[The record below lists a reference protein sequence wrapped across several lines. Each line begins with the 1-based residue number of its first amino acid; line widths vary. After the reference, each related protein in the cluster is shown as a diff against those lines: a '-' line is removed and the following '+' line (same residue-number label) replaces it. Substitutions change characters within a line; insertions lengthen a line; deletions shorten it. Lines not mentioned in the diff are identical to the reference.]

1 MADLSTRQR
10 AVLRALCDTFVPP
23 GDDPRDGAG
32 DHLLARVESLIDL
45 IEDPGSRKR
54 LKLLLTAMG
63 QPLVNLALAGKP
75 RSFATM
81 RQEERVPVL
90 RGWAESAVQQ
100 RRAGFQAMK
109 RLINV
114 AHYAFPAADGS
125 HPAWRA
131 VGYPGPL
138 PHAPDEENRALPLH
152 AVERDT
158 TLECDVVIVGSG
170 AGGGVTAGVLA
181 QAGKQVIVLEKGEQ
195 HTPRD
200 FTHVE
205 GEALSQT
212 YLDRGLIMTHSGSLP
227 ILAGSGLGG
236 GTVINYTTSFAMPE
250 RTREEWSRRSGL
262 SLFTSAHFRDAYARV
277 EARLGVNSDWSIPVT
292 RDRKFEDGLRQLG
305 WHVGV
310 IPRNAVGCPD
320 ALHCGF
326 CGYGCRH
333 NAKQSTALTYLADA
347 VAAGAKLVTR
357 CDVTRMLIERGRATG
372 VVGRVRTADGRHV
385 TLTVRAKAV
394 VAACG
399 AIYTPALLARS
410 GVANPNIGR
419 GLRLH
424 PASAVVGVFDER
436 IEPWLGFQQV
446 RYSDQFA
453 DQSDGYGVKFE
464 VLPVHFALPASAFGW
479 DGPERHRDDM
489 RRLANIS
496 VVGLLLRDRDPGL
509 VATGRDGRPRV
520 HYELSPF
527 DARHVRHGMRA
538 AAELLAVQ
546 GAREIMTLQQPP
558 VRVRPGEAGWLD
570 RFQAEADRRGYDRCR
585 MALITFHQMGTCA
598 MGADPRASV
607 VGETGESHDVRGL
620 FVTDSSTFVTS
631 SGVNPMLTIMAT
643 ADHVARGLA
652 ERG

>member
-1 MADLSTRQR
+1 MADLSRRQR

-23 GDDPRDGAG
+23 SGEPGDGAG

-45 IEDPGSRKR
+45 IEDPSSRQR

-63 QPLVNLALAGKP
+63 NPLVNLALAGRP
-75 RSFATM
+75 RSFAAM
-81 RQEERVPVL
+81 GQDERVRVL
-90 RGWAESAVQQ
+90 HGWAESAVQQ

-114 AHYAFPAADGS
+114 AHYAFPASDGS

-138 PHAPDEENRALPLH
+138 PHAPDEENRPLPLL

-158 TLECDVVIVGSG
+158 TLDCDVVIVGSG
-170 AGGGVTAGVLA
+170 AGGGVSAGVLA
-181 QAGKQVIVLEKGEQ
+181 QAGKQVIVLEKGAQ
-195 HTPRD
+195 HTPKD

-205 GEALSQT
+205 GEAFEQS

-262 SLFTSAHFRDAYARV
+262 RLFTDARFRDAYARV
-277 EARLGVNSDWSIPVT
+277 ETRLGVNTDWSIPVT
-292 RDRKFEDGLRQLG
+292 RDRKFEDGLHRLG

-310 IPRNAVGCPD
+310 IPRNATGCPD
-320 ALHCGF
+320 ALRCGF

-347 VAAGAKLVTR
+347 AAAGAKIVTR
-357 CDVTRMLIERGRATG
+357 CDVSRILIERGRATG
-372 VVGRVRTADGRHV
+372 VVGRVTTADGRQV
-385 TLTVRAKAV
+385 TLTVRAKTV
-394 VAACG
+394 IAACG
-399 AIYTPALLARS
+399 SVYTPALLARS
-410 GVANPNIGR
+410 GVGNPNIGR

-424 PASAVVGVFDER
+424 PGSAVAGVFDER
-436 IEPWLGFQQV
+436 IEPWLGYQQV

-453 DQSDGYGVKFE
+453 DQDEGYGVKFE

-496 VVGLLLRDRDPGL
+496 VVGLLLRDRDPGI
-509 VATGRDGRPRV
+509 VVTGRDGRPRV

-527 DARHVRHGMRA
+527 DAAHVRTGVRA

-558 VRVRPGEAGWLD
+558 VRVKPGDAGWLD
-570 RFQAEADRRGYDRCR
+570 RFQADADRTGYDRCR

-598 MGADPRASV
+598 MGADPGRSV

-620 FVTDSSTFVTS
+620 FVTDGSAFVAS
-631 SGVNPMLTIMAT
+631 SGVNPMLTIMAI
-643 ADHVARGLA
+643 ADHVARGIV